1 MAEKQKASHHC
12 KDSLLLGDENA
23 EPQKPGFFG
32 TLIYPCTKS
41 SLLSLSVLLLQVKTQ
56 TDLTMAVE

>member
-1 MAEKQKASHHC
+1 MAEKQKASHHY
-12 KDSLLLGDENA
+12 KDNLLLGDENA
-23 EPQKPGFFG
+23 EPQKPGFLG